1 MSRSRYFAKA
11 LEGAA
16 ATVTAS
22 GEYTRQDLN
31 QAAYR
36 VGQLLHL
43 DGADES
49 EAVARLT
56 DAAHAANP
64 KLKRDKLAA
73 EIRGALTSG
82 RSKPYTPPDTGRGLY
97 PQPMPPRP
105 RPTPPAAPP
114 TPPAVAKVAPAVA
127 KVAPSE
133 LAAFWSSLAYVTDPA
148 GAPVAAWLR
157 RRFPSWPL
165 TAWLVGDLVRA
176 LPERGL
182 TAPLPSWATVGPR
195 AWNRTAERHLA
206 IFETFGPSGET
217 VGLRARA
224 VTDEPTPR
232 PERWSKSAAGK
243 GQVTGLLADA
253 EAVAMLRDRT
263 AAPALLVLEG
273 EPDFLAVAGAKVAE
287 AVTVSEALLAAH
299 ETGAPRPTPPP
310 LFGAVV
316 GLVGSVSALHLATFD
331 RLLEA
336 LPDGARVY
344 LGPHADARGDDY
356 RDKLRARLAAN
367 RRTFEVRDL
376 PPTALTLTGDLT

>member
-11 LEGAA
+11 LESAA

-31 QAAYR
+31 RAAYR

-49 EAVARLT
+49 QAVARLT
-56 DAAHAANP
+56 DAALDANP
-64 KLKRDKLAA
+64 KLKLRRGAVEREVA
-73 EIRGALTSG
+73 EALTSG

-105 RPTPPAAPP
+105 PARPPTAPAATP
-114 TPPAVAKVAPAVA
+114 TPPAVAKVSPA
-127 KVAPSE
+127 E

-148 GAPVAAWLR
+148 GAPVASWLR
-157 RRFPSWPL
+157 RRFPAWPL
-165 TAWLVGDLVRA
+165 TAWLVADLVRA

-206 IFETFGPSGET
+206 IFETFGPTGET
-217 VGLRARA
+217 IGLRARA
-224 VTDEPTPR
+224 VAEPPTPA

-243 GQVTGLLADA
+243 GQPTGLLADA

-287 AVTVSEALLAAH
+287 AVTVSEALLVAH
-299 ETGAPRPTPPP
+299 ETGAKPPAAPP

-336 LPDGARVY
+336 LPDGARLY

-356 RDKLRARLAAN
+356 RDKLRDRLAAN

-376 PPTALTLTGDLT
+376 PPTALPSPER

>member
-1 MSRSRYFAKA
+1 MSRSRYFAAA
-11 LEGAA
+11 LEGIA
-16 ATVTAS
+16 ATVTA
-22 GEYTRQDLN
+22 GDDYTRQDLN
-31 QAAYR
+31 AAAFK
-36 VGQLLHL
+36 VGGLLHL

-49 EAVARLT
+49 QAVTRLT
-56 DAAHAANP
+56 DAALSANS
-64 KLKRDKLAA
+64 KLNRDKLAA
-73 EIRGALTSG
+73 EIRKALTSG
-82 RSKPYTPPDTGRGLY
+82 RSKPYTPPDKGRGAY
-97 PQPMPPRP
+97 AAPMPPRP

-114 TPPAVAKVAPAVA
+114 AAPTAAKVSPA
-127 KVAPSE
+127 E
-133 LAAFWSSLAYVTDPA
+133 LAAFWGSLAYVTDPA

-224 VTDEPTPR
+224 VTEEPTPR

-243 GQVTGLLADA
+243 GQTTGLLADA

-263 AAPALLVLEG
+263 ASAALLVLEG

-299 ETGAPRPTPPP
+299 ETGAQRPTLPP

-336 LPDGARVY
+336 LPDGAAVY

-356 RDKLRARLAAN
+356 RHKLRDRLAVA
-367 RRTFEVRDL
+367 RRAFEVRDL
-376 PPTALTLTGDLT
+376 PPTALPSTERP

>member
-1 MSRSRYFAKA
+1 MSRSRYFAAA
-11 LEGAA
+11 LEGIA
-16 ATVTAS
+16 ATVTA
-22 GEYTRQDLN
+22 GGDYTRQDLN
-31 QAAYR
+31 AAAFK
-36 VGQLLHL
+36 VGGLLHL

-49 EAVARLT
+49 QAVARLT
-56 DAAHAANP
+56 DAALSANP
-64 KLKRDKLAA
+64 KLDRDKLAR
-73 EIRGALTSG
+73 EITKNLNAG
-82 RSKPYTPPDTGRGLY
+82 RSKPYTPPDKSRAAY
-97 PQPMPPRP
+97 AAPMPPRP

-114 TPPAVAKVAPAVA
+114 AAPTAAKVSPA
-127 KVAPSE
+127 E

-148 GAPVAAWLR
+148 AAPVAAWLR

-224 VTDEPTPR
+224 VTEEPTPR

-243 GQVTGLLADA
+243 GQATGLLADA

-263 AAPALLVLEG
+263 SAPALLVLEG

-299 ETGAPRPTPPP
+299 ETGAQRPTLPP

-356 RDKLRARLAAN
+356 RDKLRARLAVA

-376 PPTALTLTGDLT
+376 PPTALTLTGDPT

>member
-1 MSRSRYFAKA
+1 MSHARYFAKA
-11 LEGAA
+11 LESAA

-22 GEYTRQDLN
+22 GDYTRQDLN
-31 QAAYR
+31 RAAFR
-36 VGQLLHL
+36 VGGLLHL

-49 EAVARLT
+49 QAVTRLT
-56 DAAHAANP
+56 DAALDANP
-64 KLKRDKLAA
+64 KLEPR
-73 EIRGALTSG
+73 RGAVEREVREALTAG
-82 RSKPYTPPDTGRGLY
+82 RSKPYTPPDTGRGLHS
-97 PQPMPPRP
+97 QPMPPRP
-105 RPTPPAAPP
+105 PRPMPPRPP
-114 TPPAVAKVAPAVA
+114 EPPKVSPA
-127 KVAPSE
+127 E
-133 LAAFWSSLAYVTDPA
+133 LAAFWRSLAYVTAPA
-148 GAPVAAWLR
+148 AAPVAAWLR
-157 RRFPSWPL
+157 RRFPAWPL
-165 TAWLVGDLVRA
+165 TAWLVADLVRA

-206 IFETFGPSGET
+206 IFETFGPTGET
-217 VGLRARA
+217 IGLRARA
-224 VTDEPTPR
+224 VAELPDPP

-243 GQVTGLLADA
+243 GQPTGLLADA
-253 EAVAMLRDRT
+253 DAVAMLRDRT

-273 EPDFLAVAGAKVAE
+273 EPDFLAVAGAKAAE
-287 AVTVSEALLAAH
+287 ALTTSEALLSAH
-299 ETGAPRPTPPP
+299 EAGAPLPQPPP

-356 RDKLRARLAAN
+356 RDKLRDRLAAS

-376 PPTALTLTGDLT
+376 PPTALPSSETEK